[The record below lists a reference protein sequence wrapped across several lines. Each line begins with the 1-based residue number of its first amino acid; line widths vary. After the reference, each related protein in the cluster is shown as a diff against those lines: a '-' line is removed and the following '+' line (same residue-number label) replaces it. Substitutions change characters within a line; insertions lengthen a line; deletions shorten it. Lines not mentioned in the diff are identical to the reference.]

1 MNNIKETYHGKKI
14 DHMDILNIE
23 DAKKFLGDKKC
34 VIVTGVTGQDGSYMA
49 DFLLENT
56 DYIVFGGVRRLS
68 VYNHTNISHINSDK
82 FKLINFDLT
91 DSHSINRIVEKLSP
105 EYFINFA
112 AQSFV
117 GSSWDFPQ
125 QTWETNTTSVIH
137 ILEAIRLYNPSCR
150 FYQAGSSE
158 EFGDVIYSPQDLK
171 HPLRPRSPY
180 GASKAAARQIVKVWR
195 DSYDIFAIQGF
206 LFNHESERRGEEFVS
221 RKITK
226 AVAKIAKSI
235 HQGDANFEPLE
246 LGNLDAQRD
255 WSHAEDFVRA
265 VWLMLKQDKP
275 KDYLLAS
282 GETHTVREFVELAFD
297 NAGIQ
302 GYWSGEG
309 IDEVYK
315 LRGEVPV
322 DITLLKINEKFYRPA
337 EVELLLGDPSEA
349 QKELNWEKTVDFPD
363 LVRRMCES
371 EFKKINAT

>member
-1 MNNIKETYHGKKI
+1 MNKK
-14 DHMDILNIE
+14 
-23 DAKKFLGDKKC
+23 
-34 VIVTGVTGQDGSYMA
+34 VIVTGVTGQVGSYMA
-49 DFLLENT
+49 DFLLKFTNVKV
-56 DYIVFGGVRRLS
+56 YGAIRRLS
-68 VYNHTNISHINSDK
+68 VPNHDNIKHIKNPN
-82 FKLINFDLT
+82 FELIEMDLG
-91 DSHSINRIVEKLSP
+91 DEHSINACIEEIKP
-105 EYFINFA
+105 DYFINFA
-112 AQSFV
+112 ANSFV
-117 GSSWDFPQ
+117 GLSWKMPVNHFQ
-125 QTWETNTTSVIH
+125 NNTMAVLH
-137 ILEAIRLYNPSCR
+137 QLEAIRKHCPSCR
-150 FYQAGSSE
+150 YYNAGSSE

-226 AVAKIAKSI
+226 GVAKIVKSI
-235 HQGDANFEPLE
+235 HQGGANFEPLE

-309 IDEVYK
+309 VNEVYK

-363 LVRRMCES
+363 LVRRMCEND
-371 EFKKINAT
+371 FKEINAT